1 MMILY
6 ALPNNLQSHRVR
18 IILAEKTVKAEI
30 VLLNPKKISEA
41 FLEINPYG
49 NVPTLV
55 DRDLVLNHSCM
66 CEYLDE
72 RYPHP
77 PLLPV
82 YPIARAK
89 SRMMIYRIEQDWYG
103 YAKKIQ
109 DGKDVGASRKILTE
123 LLMKLVPI
131 FSDTPYFLSTEF
143 SLIDCT
149 VAPVLWRLR
158 KLGISLP
165 DSAMPLKDYAQR
177 LFERPS
183 FIESLSEEESSMV
196 DDILDEL

>member
-18 IILAEKTVKAEI
+18 IILAEKTVKADI
-30 VLLNPKKISEA
+30 VLLNPKKLPEA
-41 FLEINPYG
+41 FLEVNPYG

-109 DGKDVGASRKILTE
+109 DGKDVVASRKILTE
-123 LLMKLVPI
+123 ILMKLVPI
-131 FSDTPYFLSTEF
+131 FSDTPFFLSSEF

-149 VAPVLWRLR
+149 VAPVLWRLK
-158 KLGISLP
+158 KLGIVLP
-165 DSAMPLKDYAQR
+165 ESAKPLKEYAQR

-183 FIESLSEEESSMV
+183 FIESLSEEESSMH